1 MHTDVDEVVRALY
14 ERDRCAQAHG
24 ITIEEVRPGY
34 ARLRMEVRP
43 DMVNGHDICHGGIT
57 FLLADTAFAYA
68 CNAGK
73 PVTVASAASIA
84 FPSPAR
90 EGDILTAA
98 CREVHQRGRAGT
110 YDAHVTTADG
120 ETVALFR
127 GSSLRTGAAS
137 GSSQA
142 PPARGGS

>member
-1 MHTDVDEVVRALY
+1 MRTVDEVVRALY

-24 ITIEEVRPGY
+24 ITIEEARPGY
-34 ARLRMEVRP
+34 ARLRMEVRR
-43 DMVNGHDICHGGIT
+43 DMLNGHDICHGGIT

-73 PVTVASAASIA
+73 PVTVASAASVT

-98 CREVHQRGRAGT
+98 CREVHQRGRTGT
-110 YDAHVTTADG
+110 YDALVTTADG
-120 ETVALFR
+120 DTVALFR
-127 GSSLRTGAAS
+127 GSSVRTGASS
-137 GSSQA
+137 GPSLP
-142 PPARGGS
+142 PPARGGT